1 MTFVICPPNCSII
14 LSHPLLAQDD
24 LVLNLG
30 HKKLGGVIMVVK
42 VKSES
47 GGGIHLLRLP
57 ICEAKNSRW
66 RWLAFE
72 LQLLG

>member
-1 MTFVICPPNCSII
+1 MTLVICPPNCSVV

-30 HKKLGGVIMVVK
+30 HEKLGGVVLIMET
-42 VKSES
+42 KSES
-47 GGGIHLLRLP
+47 GGGVHLLRSP
-57 ICEAKNSRW
+57 IRETKDSRL
-66 RWLAFE
+66 RWLAFQ